1 MQVQLRAG
9 LPQGEA
15 NGLKSATSEFVD
27 KEDPRLVLA
36 LVSPSKYVTDADTGE
51 ETVQLKVRRVELVVD
66 GDDVEQLQRIMLR
79 AHERRTGQT
88 MLPFDTEQAIEQAFR
103 EFALGTTDSPQQTDH
118 VPGYSNGDQHEQE
131 PPQAGRDFSIDDDP
145 GRDDD
150 GPWPGDPGF
159 SG

>member
-15 NGLKSATSEFVD
+15 NGLKVAASEFAD
-27 KEDPRLVLA
+27 KDDPR
-36 LVSPSKYVTDADTGE
+36 
-51 ETVQLKVRRVELVVD
+51 
-66 GDDVEQLQRIMLR
+66 
-79 AHERRTGQT
+79 
-88 MLPFDTEQAIEQAFR
+88 LPFDTEQAIEQAFR

-145 GRDDD
+145 GRDED